1 MEFAHEKRTAR
12 RMLDSLENGS
22 LSIADLRPLYEDA
35 DPALV
40 YLLFGWLRDRYPA
53 SHGASAGVLG
63 RIVGL
68 CQESSVVAK
77 AARTGEKD
85 SIAQWF
91 EETHSYREMDRD
103 DFIDRIVEK
112 LEG

>member
-12 RMLDSLENGS
+12 HMLSALEDGS
-22 LSIADLRPLYEDA
+22 QSIEDMRGLYEEA

-53 SHGASAGVLG
+53 SHGASVGVLG

-68 CQESSVVAK
+68 CQASSVVAK

-85 SIAQWF
+85 AIAQWF
-91 EETHSYREMDRD
+91 EETHSYREMERD
-103 DFIDRIVEK
+103 DFIDLIVEK